1 VDDAHFINLRRKD
14 GLEVSNHFKWLANE
28 FPVTFLFVG
37 VGLQERGL
45 MSEGLTS
52 VDAAMAQTAR
62 RWTRLGVDAFEIHTE
77 QGRHAWRRLLL
88 AIEQRLVLANADRGM
103 VADELS
109 DYLYAR
115 SGGHIGSLM
124 TLIIRGCYR
133 AVRSGEERL
142 TVELLDRVKND
153 EAAEKVRGA
162 LAGAIAAGLLA
173 SRPGTQRG
181 SARRATAK
189 GDAA

>member
-1 VDDAHFINLRRKD
+1 MIVDDAHFINLRRKD

-88 AIEQRLVLANADRGM
+88 AIEQCLVLANADRGM

-115 SGGHIGSLM
+115 SSGRIG
-124 TLIIRGCYR
+124 
-133 AVRSGEERL
+133 L
-142 TVELLDRVKND
+142 TVV
-153 EAAEKVRGA
+153 
-162 LAGAIAAGLLA
+162 
-173 SRPGTQRG
+173 PYQ
-181 SARRATAK
+181 
-189 GDAA
+189 